1 MAVEIVGQIIQKF
14 DKIEGVSK
22 TDKPW
27 SKQDILL
34 ETQENFP
41 RKVLITAFSE
51 KISEIANFKV
61 NDEVIASVN
70 IESREFGGKWYT
82 NINVWR
88 MQYKNNGTGSNGHA
102 ASAVTGD
109 ETSFYSDEQ
118 DSDVLP
124 F

>member
-1 MAVEIVGQIIQKF
+1 MAVEIVGKIIQKF

-102 ASAVTGD
+102 ASAAGD